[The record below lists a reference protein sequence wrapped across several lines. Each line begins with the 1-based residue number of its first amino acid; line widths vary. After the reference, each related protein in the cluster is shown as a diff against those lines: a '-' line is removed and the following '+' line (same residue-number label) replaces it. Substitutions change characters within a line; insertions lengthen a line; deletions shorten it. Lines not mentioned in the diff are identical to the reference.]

1 MSVAFLAC
9 GKPTLVD
16 QNHLPNRLRPSRAD
30 GRKSRHAI
38 QASEMRPG
46 SGGSLAQGDT
56 LGHKPSHILA
66 EEAMSD
72 TAPTPTATPAPAP
85 VLPPLYSSLEPLTS
99 QRHSGL
105 RVREAG
111 YAFAAGISAI
121 PLAAEEF
128 AVASR
133 HYPIVFT
140 AQAPHM
146 PVAIVGLT
154 ADTNTH
160 VGADGAW
167 APGKYV
173 PAYLRR
179 FPFFLVRV
187 AEGSD
192 ELALCIDGRAAQ
204 FSTTE
209 GEALFGAD
217 GKPTPMLD
225 RAFAFCR
232 GMEQAMQKTRAL
244 AESLTALNLL
254 QPAAVQ
260 FEQNGKP
267 MKIDG
272 FHAIQKEAFAALP
285 AEKLAELRDSGAL
298 EVIYAHLLSIGGL
311 PELAAKMTASAAA

>member
-1 MSVAFLAC
+1 
-9 GKPTLVD
+9 
-16 QNHLPNRLRPSRAD
+16 
-30 GRKSRHAI
+30 
-38 QASEMRPG
+38 
-46 SGGSLAQGDT
+46 
-56 LGHKPSHILA
+56 
-66 EEAMSD
+66 MSD
-72 TAPTPTATPAPAP
+72 TAPAAP
-85 VLPPLYSSLEPLTS
+85 VLPPLYTSLEPLTA

-105 RVREAG
+105 RVRDAG
-111 YAFAAGISAI
+111 YAFAAAVSAI
-121 PLAAEEF
+121 PLAGEEF
-128 AVASR
+128 AIASR

-146 PVAIVGLT
+146 PVAIVGLK

-160 VGADGAW
+160 VGADGSW
-167 APGKYV
+167 AAGKYI

-192 ELALCIDGRAAQ
+192 ELALCIDSKAPQ

-217 GKPTPMLD
+217 NKPTPMLD

-244 AESLTALNLL
+244 AESLSAMNLL

-298 EVIYAHLLSIGGL
+298 EIIYAHLLSIGGL
-311 PELAAKMTASAAA
+311 PELAAKLVPPTPAAA

>member
-1 MSVAFLAC
+1 MSE
-9 GKPTLVD
+9 T
-16 QNHLPNRLRPSRAD
+16 
-30 GRKSRHAI
+30 
-38 QASEMRPG
+38 
-46 SGGSLAQGDT
+46 
-56 LGHKPSHILA
+56 
-66 EEAMSD
+66 
-72 TAPTPTATPAPAP
+72 APAP
-85 VLPPLYSSLEPLTS
+85 NAATGPLLPPLYSSLEPLTA
-99 QRHSGL
+99 QRHGDV

-121 PLAAEEF
+121 PLATEEF

-146 PVAIVGLT
+146 PVVIMGLQN
-154 ADTNTH
+154 DTNTH

-167 APGKYV
+167 EPGKYI

-192 ELALCIDGRAAQ
+192 ELALCMDSRAPQ
-204 FSTTE
+204 ISTTE

-225 RAFAFCR
+225 RAFTFCR
-232 GMEQAMQKTRAL
+232 SLEAAMQKTRAMTDML
-244 AESLTALNLL
+244 SGLNLL

-267 MKIDG
+267 TKIDG
-272 FHAIQKEAFAALP
+272 FHAVQREAFAALAP
-285 AEKLAELRDSGAL
+285 EKLAELRDNGAL
-298 EVIYAHLLSIGGL
+298 ELVYAHLISVGGL
-311 PELAAKMTASAAA
+311 PELAARLTGAAPAQTV